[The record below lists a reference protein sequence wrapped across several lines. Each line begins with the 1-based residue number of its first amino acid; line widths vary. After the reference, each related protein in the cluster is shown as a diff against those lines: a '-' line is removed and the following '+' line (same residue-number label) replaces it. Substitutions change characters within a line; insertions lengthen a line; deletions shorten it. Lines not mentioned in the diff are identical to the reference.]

1 MNDLTMAWVINEV
14 LLLVDGVIK
23 PLEARRQIAPE
34 QAEAIYDRVA
44 QLRKMVSANDA
55 GQETTGMNPRLV
67 AYEESLWE
75 AYYLNEEDVHDAFQ
89 NGAADALN
97 TTIYQLYLHFPDL
110 LHREFSCPV
119 TTANH
124 EYNGKLVTKEEK
136 LRVCGIVSEW

>member
-34 QAEAIYDRVA
+34 Q
-44 QLRKMVSANDA
+44 
-55 GQETTGMNPRLV
+55 QETTGMNPRLV